1 MYKNSWTTKKV
12 AKGLGNI
19 IKKHPFN
26 SILVILS
33 TAAGIIL
40 NMVSLLSFFYVDS
53 IEDVIS
59 WLPWALP
66 ILYLMLVI
74 ILIYFI
80 YKFFKLRQYFY
91 FTFDFLQSSS
101 RHRVIHLVKTEK
113 DFFRKMG
120 FMLKEEDKLFEFINE
135 MYKSDLSITEL
146 KRKSIIYIQ
155 ESILS
160 KDKEFQKNMS
170 TNSKIFLKDIFTDI
184 ESLIFEIFSCKLEFT
199 LQLMTKT
206 VSKYSRIKDL
216 QYYDA
221 FYEDKRESQKIKRK
235 FPIDALMSSF
245 VFKIADKNYNIRENN
260 TQILVPIY
268 MEIYDDL
275 LDITT
280 GDEDRKICI
289 GFLKCNIDPDN
300 RISDD
305 DLLRVIIPLL
315 IAKSETIGYYIK
327 DCVSAINS
335 FHTNAQSLINDIFQ
349 TFDLNDEDGILESEF
364 DSFDVLFR
372 NY

>member
-146 KRKSIIYIQ
+146 KRKSIINIQ

-160 KDKEFQKNMS
+160 KDKE
-170 TNSKIFLKDIFTDI
+170 
-184 ESLIFEIFSCKLEFT
+184 
-199 LQLMTKT
+199 
-206 VSKYSRIKDL
+206 
-216 QYYDA
+216 
-221 FYEDKRESQKIKRK
+221 
-235 FPIDALMSSF
+235 
-245 VFKIADKNYNIRENN
+245 
-260 TQILVPIY
+260 
-268 MEIYDDL
+268 
-275 LDITT
+275 
-280 GDEDRKICI
+280 
-289 GFLKCNIDPDN
+289 
-300 RISDD
+300 
-305 DLLRVIIPLL
+305 
-315 IAKSETIGYYIK
+315 
-327 DCVSAINS
+327 
-335 FHTNAQSLINDIFQ
+335 
-349 TFDLNDEDGILESEF
+349 
-364 DSFDVLFR
+364 
-372 NY
+372 